1 EDGSSITI
9 GDGGITLHTNGAFK
23 ALAEAHDWG
32 GPAADSA
39 PHADFG
45 NAPTDQRFRMHYV
58 GETEAF
64 AANQPHS
71 IKLPDGR
78 VIEGK
83 SNANG
88 LTDVLRDQAMRIAN
102 IDVFKR

>member
-1 EDGSSITI
+1 
-9 GDGGITLHTNGAFK
+9 
-23 ALAEAHDWG
+23 
-32 GPAADSA
+32 
-39 PHADFG
+39 
-45 NAPTDQRFRMHYV
+45 MHYV